1 MSSLKPIS
9 PQEWESLVDDY
20 QTNSTQR
27 LQKWPSL
34 NYTGVSLLDLSLSR
48 LSGKISVSLSN
59 SIPLSSLRSTCNLAF
74 KKIKNLRFVN
84 WESGTDSSCPCGI
97 VQAPRIWE
105 AVKAPVINVRTCAT
119 DWKILTQNGD
129 CYIF

>member
-9 PQEWESLVDDY
+9 PQEWKFRVDDY

-48 LSGKISVSLSN
+48 LSRKDFSLSVKLN
-59 SIPLSSLRSTCNLAF
+59 PIVFIEEYLQSCF
-74 KKIKNLRFVN
+74 QEDQ
-84 WESGTDSSCPCGI
+84 ESEVC
-97 VQAPRIWE
+97 
-105 AVKAPVINVRTCAT
+105 
-119 DWKILTQNGD
+119 
-129 CYIF
+129 